1 MIYVPQTAD
10 DTATTECFTVITEVH
25 EWVAAN
31 RAIVSIK
38 VNAICKDLLFIKSSR
53 ISHR

>member
-10 DTATTECFTVITEVH
+10 DTATTEIPEAH

-31 RAIVSIK
+31 RAIASIK
-38 VNAICKDLLFIKSSR
+38 VNAICKDLLFIKSSC